1 MRLEAALVSDILYL
15 FGQENCIFYQGI
27 LKSFA
32 YGNHVATLKV
42 DRSHRKFSGGKQI
55 GLHKKR

>member
-42 DRSHRKFSGGKQI
+42 DRSHRKFSRGK
-55 GLHKKR
+55 